1 MEKPSYFTKN
11 PHPAVLQE
19 MDYVYIPMAW
29 REVIEEAEKI
39 TKSASETIVESTRD
53 LEALPRWKNIAKFA
67 ISAYQTWVENN
78 AKVYD
83 AKSYVI
89 PRNLKLDR

>member
-19 MDYVYIPMAW
+19 MDYVYIPTAG
-29 REVIEEAEKI
+29 REIVEEAEKI
-39 TKSASETIVESTRD
+39 TESANVTSTENPRD
-53 LEALPRWKNIAKFA
+53 LETLPRWKNIAKVA
-67 ISAYQTWVENN
+67 INAYQTWIENN